1 MQTPLNSRNYT
12 VPTLA
17 ASLVAAG
24 LINERQQSDVVRNEK
39 ALRERILRKRVHS
52 TGTTPMT
59 HQFDVTPIEVLAAT
73 GFQSPDGRALS
84 EDRLTEFLAQLTG
97 LPYLKLDP
105 LKLNERFISDTMSR
119 AFAKRNVCLPLE
131 RRPNGVVVFAVD
143 HPFDL
148 PLQESLRGLNQMGFE
163 LVMSAR
169 SDILRIIT
177 DVYGFRSAVVAAE
190 KGLHGG
196 VDLGNLE
203 QLVKLTNVDEIE
215 SNDKHVVKA
224 VEYLLHYAF
233 EQRAS
238 DIHLEPKRDEGIIR
252 LRIDGVL
259 NNVYR
264 MPRSVHNAVVSRIKT
279 MCRMD
284 IAERRRP
291 QDGRFKTE
299 LKGRETELRVSSLPV
314 AFGEK
319 FVIRIFDQQHLLQDI
334 ADLGFVEHDLQRWND
349 FISRPN
355 GLILITGPTGSGK
368 TTTLYSTLK
377 SLAAPEVNITTVED
391 PVEMV
396 YDAFNQVVVN
406 SKIGVTFASTLRTV
420 LRQDPDIIMIG
431 EIRDPE
437 TAEIAHQ
444 AALTGHLVFSTLH
457 TNDAPSA
464 VTRLQELGVPNYL
477 ISSVLIGVM
486 AQRLVRRICDQCR
499 AESALTEEQASVLGI
514 HLPPGSTERLP
525 VWFGEGCPRCRGT
538 GFYGRTG
545 VYEVMGCD
553 SGIRR
558 LIAADADGEALRRE
572 AVANGMTRLRDAAIR
587 KLAMGE
593 TSFGEV
599 VRVLGESGQ

>member
-1 MQTPLNSRNYT
+1 MQTAIHNRDYNVAY
-12 VPTLA
+12 LA
-17 ASLVAAG
+17 QLLAQAG
-24 LINERQQSDVVRNEK
+24 LLNERQVADVIKNEK
-39 ALRERILRKRVHS
+39 AMRERILRKRVQ
-52 TGTTPMT
+52 GAGARLN
-59 HQFDVTPIEVLAAT
+59 HQFDVTPVEVIAAA
-73 GFQSPDGRALS
+73 GFHAGDGRTLS
-84 EDRLTEFLAQLTG
+84 EDRLTEFLAQLTR

-105 LKLNERFISDTMSR
+105 LKLNERFIAETMSR
-119 AFAKRNVCLPLE
+119 AFARRHVCLPLE
-131 RRPNGVVVFAVD
+131 RRPNGAILFAVD

-148 PLQESLRGLNQMGFE
+148 PLQESLRGLAPLGYE
-163 LVMSAR
+163 LTLASR

-190 KGLHGG
+190 KSMGTG

-259 NNVYR
+259 HNVYR
-264 MPRSVHNAVVSRIKT
+264 MPRTVHNAVVSRIKT
-279 MCRMD
+279 LCRLD

-291 QDGRFKTE
+291 QDGRFKIENKT
-299 LKGRETELRVSSLPV
+299 RETELRVSSLPV

-319 FVIRIFDQQHLLQDI
+319 LVLRILDQSHLLVDI
-334 ADLGFVEHDLQRWND
+334 TELGFHESEMSRWND
-349 FISRPN
+349 FIGRPN

-377 SLAAPEVNITTVED
+377 TLAAPEVNITTVED

-406 SKIGVTFASTLRTV
+406 TKIGLTFASVLRTV
-420 LRQDPDIIMIG
+420 LRQDPDIVMIG

-444 AALTGHLVFSTLH
+444 AALTGHLVLSTLH
-457 TNDAPSA
+457 TNDAPGA

-499 AESALTEEQASVLGI
+499 TESTLSEEQAAILGI
-514 HLPPGSTERLP
+514 QLAPGSTEKLP

-545 VYEVMGCD
+545 VYEVMACD
-553 SGIRR
+553 SGVRR
-558 LIAADADGEALRRE
+558 LIADNADAAALRRE

-599 VRVLGESGQ
+599 IRVLGESVSG